1 MDSISTPQKRP
12 EHALVRSNDFADAA
26 RFAESLKAKGT
37 RRADPPD
44 ASHSRPCF
52 GGHDGTL
59 SARTSHGQLRALPR
73 GLTNRGPQRRVLPQG
88 AHAHVRARP
97 SEAKLALVRHGELGS
112 QPCEVR
118 RISSCEAIQ
127 PRSKRP

>member
-12 EHALVRSNDFADAA
+12 EHALVRSNDLADAT
-26 RFAESLKAKGT
+26 RFAESLKAKGM

-59 SARTSHGQLRALPR
+59 SPRAPDRQLRALSR
-73 GLTNRGPQRRVLPQG
+73 SLK
-88 AHAHVRARP
+88 RP
-97 SEAKLALVRHGELGS
+97 SPDHPSGTTEPS
-112 QPCEVR
+112 
-118 RISSCEAIQ
+118 
-127 PRSKRP
+127 RSRGIHSIGLRF

>member
-1 MDSISTPQKRP
+1 MLSF
-12 EHALVRSNDFADAA
+12 RSNDLADAA

-59 SARTSHGQLRALPR
+59 SPRASDR
-73 GLTNRGPQRRVLPQG
+73 QFGPVSRRVRL
-88 AHAHVRARP
+88 
-97 SEAKLALVRHGELGS
+97 SEAAFAAPKAPFSRVRT
-112 QPCEVR
+112 
-118 RISSCEAIQ
+118 
-127 PRSKRP
+127 